1 MKLIDEII
9 IMQAKEAARNTFN
22 SLPLEERKKLAN
34 GYERLS
40 EVELLLS
47 KGDNLSMAAIK
58 KRKRELENGLLEWYN
73 ETKHKTMEL
82 QDVIDY
88 ARSQYKTDLEKLI
101 AEKLVRLGAEDVKY
115 VKEGKYSF
123 IHGVNVGQS
132 KALTWVLEQLEAQ
145 NERKSCTTNE

>member
-22 SLPLEERKKLAN
+22 SLPFETRKKLAN

-40 EVELLLS
+40 EVELLLN
-47 KGDNLSMAAIK
+47 KGDNLSMAYIK

-82 QDVIDY
+82 QEVIDY
-88 ARSQYKTDLEKLI
+88 ARDQYKTDLEKQI

-115 VKEGKYSF
+115 AMDSKWSF
-123 IHGVNVGQS
+123 NHGVNVGKT
-132 KALTWVLEQLEAQ
+132 KALSWVLEQLKAQ
-145 NERKSCTTNE
+145 NEHKSCTTDE